1 MAHSIVVDTSAYQSD
16 SLSFFNGL
24 KSHGVSGAIVKLT
37 EGSHY
42 TSPKAANQIANAY
55 KVFGAVAAYHFLAW
69 CFK

>member
-16 SLSFFNGL
+16 SLSFFNVL
-24 KSHGVSGAIVKLT
+24 KSHNVSGAIVKLT

-55 KVFGAVAAYHFLAW
+55 KAFGVVAAYHFLALW
-69 CFK
+69 H